1 MARRHQRMDRVACA
15 GCSKGGRESV
25 LRGADPSSGGRQYG
39 GRRRR
44 PILRIQSRNGSDT
57 VDPDG
62 IGAGSPRSALFIAR
76 RLMTGTP
83 SATHSAIALSD
94 ASRLPLGA
102 EECRGGDCLHVAA
115 ASASLRL
122 TAANS
127 SLIYY
132 STHHTVAGRPL
143 PCYVEPQLA
152 LTSPRAST
160 KYALQLEMRRLP
172 RSTCSG
178 NFALT
183 AISGP
188 SFFFE

>member
-1 MARRHQRMDRVACA
+1 MFYAAPTLPLEDGSMADDDVDQYCV
-15 GCSKGGRESV
+15 SKAVMGV
-25 LRGADPSSGGRQYG
+25 TT
-39 GRRRR
+39 
-44 PILRIQSRNGSDT
+44 RIQT
-57 VDPDG
+57 V
-62 IGAGSPRSALFIAR
+62 SAQGHRGRPLFIAW
-76 RLMTGTP
+76 RLMAGTP
-83 SATHSAIALSD
+83 SAAHSAIALSD